1 MRLEHVCDMEL
12 VYCEEPIYS
21 GMFLLVRPYGGE
33 EAIGYGEGDGTVT
46 GSKLCG
52 TVRWVNHPYRR
63 NDRTLVPDAH
73 GVIVTDDD
81 AMILFTLQGRAF
93 FEHDT
98 GQPVLATSFEADD
111 ARYMW
116 LNTTL
121 CILEGVINTERKHMR
136 ARIYACIHDL
146 G

>member
-12 VYCEEPIYS
+12 VYREEPIYS
-21 GMFLLVRPYGGE
+21 GMFLLVQPYGGE
-33 EAIGYGEGDGTVT
+33 AGTGYGEGDGTVT
-46 GSKLCG
+46 GPQLRG
-52 TVRWVNHPYRR
+52 TVRWVNHPYRCS
-63 NDRTLVPDAH
+63 DGTTLPDAH
-73 GVIVTDDD
+73 GVIVTDDH
-81 AMILFTLQGRAF
+81 ALILFTLQGRAF
-93 FEHDT
+93 LEHDT
-98 GQPVLATSFEADD
+98 GRPVLATSFEADD

-121 CILEGVINTERKHMR
+121 CILEGVISTERKHMR